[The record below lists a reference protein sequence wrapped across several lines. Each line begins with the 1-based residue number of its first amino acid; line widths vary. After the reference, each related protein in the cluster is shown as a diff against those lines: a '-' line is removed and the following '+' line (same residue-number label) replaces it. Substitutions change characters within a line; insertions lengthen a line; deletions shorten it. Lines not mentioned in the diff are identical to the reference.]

1 MLSCSADTFSISQ
14 KRPLTQRDVCVQLDM
29 AALYQSE
36 GNVPVQHLAA
46 AIRDANAH
54 GQEAASLQ
62 ALAGIVWTPSMRR
75 MYTLVDRSAARRCE

>member
-1 MLSCSADTFSISQ
+1 
-14 KRPLTQRDVCVQLDM
+14 M

-36 GNVPVQHLAA
+36 GDIPVQHLAA
-46 AIRDANAH
+46 TIRDANAH

-62 ALAGIVWTPSMRR
+62 ALADIVWTPSMRR